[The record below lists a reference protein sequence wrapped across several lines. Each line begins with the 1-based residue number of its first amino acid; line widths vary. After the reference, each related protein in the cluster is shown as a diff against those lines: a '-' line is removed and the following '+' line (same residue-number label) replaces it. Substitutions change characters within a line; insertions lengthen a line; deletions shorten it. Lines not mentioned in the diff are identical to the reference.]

1 MRNKIT
7 KKKKIAKLFF
17 PDIKKWIKEEL
28 ESTDVDVLDIPTMEK
43 VVEGGSPFVIMFV
56 DDPKKEL
63 NSEPAILKVADKYDI
78 GVAKVEGLSTKYGI
92 GNVKLKYTSLQ
103 FCTLDGVFMIHS
115 NCLHLQLRIPA
126 VCLHFN
132 TGFQLFV
139 YILALVLQ
147 RPLASILCFNETK
160 VDLPL

>member
-1 MRNKIT
+1 M
-7 KKKKIAKLFF
+7 
-17 PDIKKWIKEEL
+17 
-28 ESTDVDVLDIPTMEK
+28 DVLDIPTMEK

-92 GNVKLKYTSLQ
+92 GNVKYTSLQ
-103 FCTLDGVFMIHS
+103 FCTLDGVLIIQS
-115 NCLHLQLRIPA
+115 NCLQMSA
-126 VCLHFN
+126 VCLHFDVQFKSICLHFN

-139 YILALVLQ
+139 YI
-147 RPLASILCFNETK
+147 SILDFICLFTF
-160 VDLPL
+160 